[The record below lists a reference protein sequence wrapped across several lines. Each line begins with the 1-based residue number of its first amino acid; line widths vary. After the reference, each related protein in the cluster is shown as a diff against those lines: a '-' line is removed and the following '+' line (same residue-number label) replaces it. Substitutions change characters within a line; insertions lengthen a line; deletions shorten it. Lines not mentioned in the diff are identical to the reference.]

1 MFSCSPPAPPA
12 SQHVFFLVAR
22 DPARGGT
29 LFAHRFMR
37 LPPELIPTTP
47 EPFVE
52 AFLRSN
58 GNGTMGCQDWDQ
70 IKRISICYVYCVY
83 IYIET
88 HQLYIP
94 VIAQFL
100 NKYYNYIH
108 TFIIYILYKRFK
120 GWKNEMWEAKRET
133 AKSQF
138 LGVQTQTRQ
147 SSLHLLH
154 KKLKSLKGQ
163 SWWELGYNCL
173 LYELPFH
180 VWKHSWLVCAV
191 GSIHCLLS
199 IMSKVTTSNSWCQP
213 TDEHKQNL
221 GYKTGNLQLVSTS
234 EPCGWFILTQ

>member
-1 MFSCSPPAPPA
+1 M
-12 SQHVFFLVAR
+12 
-22 DPARGGT
+22 
-29 LFAHRFMR
+29 
-37 LPPELIPTTP
+37 
-47 EPFVE
+47 
-52 AFLRSN
+52 
-58 GNGTMGCQDWDQ
+58 
-70 IKRISICYVYCVY
+70 
-83 IYIET
+83 
-88 HQLYIP
+88 
-94 VIAQFL
+94 
-100 NKYYNYIH
+100 
-108 TFIIYILYKRFK
+108 KRFK

-199 IMSKVTTSNSWCQP
+199 IMSKVATSNSWCQP
-213 TDEHKQNL
+213 TDEHEQNI
-221 GYKTGNLQLVSTS
+221 GYKTGNLQLDSTS
-234 EPCGWFILTQ
+234 EPCGWFILTRQTWCLYPNCVCRLPPKAPKVYALTLASVGSRSRSWGHGLAVELKIGAVRTGAPNRPSSRWTIHIFLAGVTRQFWARPIITNSWGNIK

>member
-1 MFSCSPPAPPA
+1 M
-12 SQHVFFLVAR
+12 
-22 DPARGGT
+22 
-29 LFAHRFMR
+29 
-37 LPPELIPTTP
+37 
-47 EPFVE
+47 
-52 AFLRSN
+52 
-58 GNGTMGCQDWDQ
+58 
-70 IKRISICYVYCVY
+70 
-83 IYIET
+83 
-88 HQLYIP
+88 
-94 VIAQFL
+94 
-100 NKYYNYIH
+100 
-108 TFIIYILYKRFK
+108 KRFK

-213 TDEHKQNL
+213 TDEHEQNL
-221 GYKTGNLQLVSTS
+221 GYKTGNLQLDSTS
-234 EPCGWFILTQ
+234 EPCGWFIFDPVNMVFISKLCLPPAAKGSQGLRIDPGQCRIFGDPVKEPLLGSWTGCGVEDRRSQNWGTKPT